1 MASGDSAIASV
12 VTQHNDNRRAGVTV
26 REAALTPASVSGP
39 EFGKLFTR
47 SVDGE
52 IYAQPLYLPHMAIP
66 GKGVHNVVYVAT
78 MHNSVY
84 AFDADHARV
93 MEPLWHRVLEP
104 SVVLPDTNIGP
115 PGYADIAI
123 EVGIVSTP
131 VIDRGRNAIYVLT
144 ASKDTNGYSHWLHA
158 LDLTT
163 GDDLFDGPT
172 RIVATFPGTGDGS
185 VNGELTFTDHRQL
198 QRSALTLAN
207 NQVYAAFSSY
217 GDAPPYHGWVM
228 GFDADTLQRTNAH
241 VSTPNLSGGGIWM
254 AGQGLAVDAGGNLY
268 YLSGNS
274 TTEVT
279 SPAWHPPDGTDLPE
293 SVVKLSPSL
302 HVLDWFAPYNSKD
315 LDRYDYDLGSAG
327 ALLIPGTARIL
338 VGGKQ
343 SKFYELDTAALGG
356 LQTGS
361 TDRVPNFWV
370 EPDSGYTEDPTKT
383 KHIHGGPVTWASTR
397 GQWIY
402 VWPENSVLR
411 AYAYP
416 FAITDQT
423 CIPVSMSTTHD
434 PTGLPGGS
442 PGMPGGVLSISANG
456 NDPESGIVWA
466 AHPYLSNANQQ
477 VVDGILRAYQASDL
491 TQELWNSKKNATR
504 DDVGKFA
511 KFCPPTI
518 ANGKV
523 YLATFSNH
531 LVVYGLRRRA
541 ATQ

>member
-1 MASGDSAIASV
+1 MASGDSTIMPV
-12 VTQHNDNRRAGVTV
+12 VTQHNDNSRTGATL
-26 REAALTPASVSGP
+26 RETALTPVSVSSP

-52 IYAQPLYLPHMAIP
+52 IYAQPLYLPQVVIP
-66 GKGVHNVVYVAT
+66 GKGTHNVVYVAT

-84 AFDADHARV
+84 AFDADQARE
-93 MEPLWHRVLEP
+93 MEPLWHRALES
-104 SVVLPDTNIGP
+104 SVVLQDTNIGP
-115 PGYADIAI
+115 GNYVDIAI

-131 VIDRGRNAIYVLT
+131 VIDRGRNTIYVLT
-144 ASKDTNGYSHWLHA
+144 ASKDPSGYSHWLHA

-163 GDDLFDGPT
+163 GGDLFDGPT
-172 RIVATFPGTGDGS
+172 RIDATFPGAGDGS
-185 VNGELTFTDHRQL
+185 VNGQLTFTDHRQL

-207 NQVYAAFSSY
+207 NQVYAAFASY
-217 GDAPPYHGWVM
+217 GDAPPYHGWVI
-228 GFDADTLQRTNAH
+228 GFDANTLQRTSVH

-254 AGQGLAVDAGGNLY
+254 AGQGLAVDAVGNLY

-279 SPAWHPPDGTDLPE
+279 NPAWHPPDGTDLPE

-302 HVLDWFAPYNSKD
+302 QVLDWFAPYNSKD
-315 LDRYDYDLGSAG
+315 LDRTDYDLGSAG
-327 ALLIPGTARIL
+327 PLLIPGTDRLLA
-338 VGGKQ
+338 GGKQ
-343 SKFYELDTAALGG
+343 SKFYELDTGALGG
-356 LQTGS
+356 LQTVH
-361 TDRVPNFWV
+361 TDGVPNFWV
-370 EPDSGYTEDPTKT
+370 EPDSGYTSDRTKT
-383 KHIHGGPVTWASTR
+383 KHIHGGPVTWTSAR

-416 FAITDQT
+416 FTITEQT
-423 CIPVSMSTTHD
+423 CIPVSMSTTND
-434 PTGLPGGS
+434 PTGVQGGS
-442 PGMPGGVLSISANG
+442 PGMPGGFLSISANG

-466 AHPYLSNANQQ
+466 AHPYLNDANQQ
-477 VVDGILRAYQASDL
+477 VVDGILRAYKASDL
-491 TQELWNSKKNATR
+491 TQELWNSKKDAGR

-523 YLATFSNH
+523 YLATFSNQ
-531 LVVYGLRRRA
+531 LVVYGLG
-541 ATQ
+541 T